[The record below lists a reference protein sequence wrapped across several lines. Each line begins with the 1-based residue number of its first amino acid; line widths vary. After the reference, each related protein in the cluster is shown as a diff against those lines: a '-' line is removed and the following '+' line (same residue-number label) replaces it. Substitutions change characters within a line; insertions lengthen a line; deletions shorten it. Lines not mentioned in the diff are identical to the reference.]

1 MAAHAKRIKWM
12 RTIVCGAF
20 DLKDEVD
27 FEVSFVYH
35 IESYQAR

>member
-1 MAAHAKRIKWM
+1 MAAHAKRIKWI

-27 FEVSFVYH
+27 FEVLFISNL
-35 IESYQAR
+35 ESYETG